1 MAQLVLWAS
10 TGTAATIAHMVLA
23 EARADYEVRFIG
35 LRAGDNRRPE
45 FLAINPKGEV
55 PALVA
60 DGVVITETPAICQ
73 YVAETHPDAG
83 LIPPTQPARAEC
95 LSWLAWASY
104 RQAAAYIPALLP
116 VRTTREPTAHD
127 AVRACSCRRI
137 GKAVGLLDST
147 LADGRDYLMGPEPTL
162 PDFYVAMQLRWA
174 RKLEVPLGA
183 RVGAF
188 LDRMLARPAVA
199 GVLAAEGLA

>member
-1 MAQLVLWAS
+1 MDHS
-10 TGTAATIAHMVLA
+10 
-23 EARADYEVRFIG
+23 
-35 LRAGDNRRPE
+35 RR
-45 FLAINPKGEV
+45 
-55 PALVA
+55 
-60 DGVVITETPAICQ
+60 D
-73 YVAETHPDAG
+73 
-83 LIPPTQPARAEC
+83 R
-95 LSWLAWASY
+95 
-104 RQAAAYIPALLP
+104 
-116 VRTTREPTAHD
+116 
-127 AVRACSCRRI
+127 
-137 GKAVGLLDST
+137 GLLDST